1 MKSLVVILDKYGT
14 VYPVVNE
21 CHPNPGS
28 YPYYEAIG
36 ETVDWFCRTHASNDR
51 VFDYIELWLQ
61 ASISVLSQDMDSEC
75 TVQDVIDEIFWMD
88 SSELSPQTIKM
99 IEDSLQTLSTLPSPE
114 ETPTDYAQKIA
125 DYLNQ
130 KYLRVRAGGKFDY
143 NREDTIYFR
152 ISSKGYD
159 WRAVI
164 IDFLWD
170 TYKDPQ
176 KMPSTVWIGHD
187 EETNPP
193 ETTLFY
199 GSCSDLLEIGD
210 NKVYESYQKRASVLP
225 IYNRDRYSGSKSTAL
240 RKAYSDFGF
249 SYRRF
254 D

>member
-1 MKSLVVILDKYGT
+1 MKSHVVILDKYGT

-28 YPYYEAIG
+28 YPHYEAIG
-36 ETVDWFCRTHASNDR
+36 ETVDWFCRTHAGGDR
-51 VFDYIELWLQ
+51 VFDYIEYWLFS
-61 ASISVLSQDMDSEC
+61 SISVFKQDNEGEC

-88 SSELSPQTIKM
+88 KQDLSNKTVDLITK
-99 IEDSLQTLSTLPSPE
+99 ILQV
-114 ETPTDYAQKIA
+114 ETPDPDHLDTPTTYAQKIA

-176 KMPSTVWIGHD
+176 HMPKTVWIGHD

-199 GSCSDLLEIGD
+199 GSCSDLLEVGD

-225 IYNRDRYSGSKSTAL
+225 LYNRDRYSGSKSTAL
-240 RKAYSDFGF
+240 RRAYADFGF
-249 SYRRF
+249 PYRRF